1 MKIIISLSIFTKKK
15 RESDLNIKYFVP
27 IDFGERDML
36 TNQSADFIMSLAAII
51 INVLMILLFAARALK
66 GKREEYIIGVV
77 LILLAIPIF
86 AIALLNFLSGRD
98 WWTYLLPL
106 PMVAFLIIEL
116 FFDYIYELNFRENR
130 LLIPYLI
137 FYYAGLLGMI
147 GYAFLTSKGMGYTV
161 LILYFIHQL
170 VSLYAHKKK
179 N

>member
-15 RESDLNIKYFVP
+15 RESDLNIKYFVS
-27 IDFGERDML
+27 IDLREREML
-36 TNQSADFIMSLAAII
+36 TNLNTDLAMSVIAIL
-51 INVLMILLFAARALK
+51 INVLMILLFSARAMK
-66 GKREEYIIGVV
+66 GQKEEYIIGMI

-86 AIALLNFLSGRD
+86 AISLLNFISGRE
-98 WWTYLLPL
+98 WWTYILPL
-106 PMVAFLIIEL
+106 PMVVFLIIEL
-116 FFDYIYELNFRENR
+116 FFDYINEFNFRKNK

-161 LILYFIHQL
+161 LILYFLHQL